1 MIEDNTKRIE
11 RIRTWMPEDCL
22 LVVAVSAGKAIGVLS
37 RDSGYVYGGVLLDH
51 DLQEQI
57 LTEVDHMMSGSDVLK
72 SLITHLSRDV
82 PILVHS
88 MNPTRA
94 PQLVQRLKGAGF
106 EVTRITFQNLDRE
119 TFLKWLEDARYNWAD
134 AHGIADTG
142 A

>member
-1 MIEDNTKRIE
+1 
-11 RIRTWMPEDCL
+11 
-22 LVVAVSAGKAIGVLS
+22 
-37 RDSGYVYGGVLLDH
+37 
-51 DLQEQI
+51 
-57 LTEVDHMMSGSDVLK
+57 
-72 SLITHLSRDV
+72 
-82 PILVHS
+82 